1 MKARRVILS
10 GGKAGAT
17 DRTTLSSADASDRII
32 HRPQLHSCPKRVVG
46 SLTRS
51 SSGFRMTFI
60 SEGAASIGTMKSFS
74 MTERLYYHDSFL
86 YNFEAEVREL
96 SEGAKP
102 ALFLDRT
109 AFYPTSGGQVFDTG
123 VISTENETLKVTEV
137 ADAEDGRVIHYLE
150 APPREIKPGTK
161 IHGQIDATRRRDH
174 MQQHSGQHV
183 LSAAFVRRFDVHTVS
198 FHMADDY
205 CSIDLDTTALSKAQI
220 EEAER
225 LANEIILENRPV
237 EIRFVTQEEAGKLG
251 LRKIPVADRDELR
264 IIDIRDFDLSACGG
278 THVNQTGQ
286 IGCILLRKAERVRQG
301 WRVEFVAGQRAVATA
316 RRDFTALTE
325 AAGLFSA
332 HIYDV
337 PQQARKSLDEI
348 RALRKQRE
356 QSLEE
361 LAEAQATAILSE
373 TPETDDRKL
382 VIRTFADREMNFLKL
397 LAQKLTRLAPNTVS
411 LLATTSPQPSLVF
424 AQSVGQPFDMGVLM
438 KETLAKLGG
447 RGGGSKDMAQGGL
460 PNSDLVS
467 AALEHASAALR

>member
-1 MKARRVILS
+1 M
-10 GGKAGAT
+10 T
-17 DRTTLSSADASDRII
+17 D
-32 HRPQLHSCPKRVVG
+32 
-46 SLTRS
+46 
-51 SSGFRMTFI
+51 
-60 SEGAASIGTMKSFS
+60 
-74 MTERLYYHDSFL
+74 RLYYHDSFL
-86 YNFEAEVREL
+86 YDFEAEVREL
-96 SEGAKP
+96 RLNPKP
-102 ALFLDRT
+102 ALILDRT

-123 VISTENETLKVTEV
+123 VISTEKETLKVTEV

-161 IHGQIDATRRRDH
+161 VHGQIDATRRRDH

-183 LSAAFVRRFDVHTVS
+183 LSAAFVRRFDLHTVS

-205 CSIDLDTTALSKAQI
+205 CSIDLDTPTLTKTQI

-278 THVNQTGQ
+278 THVSQTGQ
-286 IGCILLRKAERVRQG
+286 IGCILLRKAEKVRQG
-301 WRVEFVAGQRAVATA
+301 CRVEFIAGQRAVATA
-316 RRDFTALTE
+316 RRDFTTLTE

-348 RALRKQRE
+348 RVLRKQRE

-361 LAEAQATAILSE
+361 LAEAQASAILAE
-373 TPETDDRKL
+373 TAEINGRRL
-382 VIRTFADREMNFLKL
+382 VIRTFADRDMNFLKL
-397 LAQKLTRLAPNTVS
+397 LAQKLTRIAPNTAV
-411 LLATTSPQPSLVF
+411 LLATISPQPSLIF
-424 AQSVGQPFDMGVLM
+424 AQSSGQPSDMGALM
-438 KETLAKLGG
+438 KEVMSKFGG
-447 RGGGSKDMAQGGL
+447 RGGGARDMAQGGL
-460 PNSDLVS
+460 PSPDVVAS
-467 AALEHASAALR
+467 ALDHASVALGT